1 MNAMPSASPM
11 ASSVFVA
18 APYNGYPVMSG
29 VMSQVPSYPNSQPP
43 VHIIPGNP
51 PGLIPA
57 VTVLPAPKLLKEGK
71 VLGVMQILIGLVH
84 IGLGSI
90 MATVLLGNYIRI
102 SLYSG
107 FPFWGGIWFI
117 ISGSISM
124 AAKTPRSSS
133 CLVSASVGLN
143 IFSAICSAVGVILLI
158 TELSLTRTYS
168 DLSYYPP
175 HSSWNM
181 NTGRAVS
188 GMLLIFCILEF
199 CVACASSH
207 FGCQVVCCQYSQV
220 DPVFPSVYAANPV
233 AMPPP
238 PNPTPGYTSGVQ
250 DYR

>member
-1 MNAMPSASPM
+1 MDAMPSASPM

-43 VHIIPGNP
+43 VHVIPGNP
-51 PGLIPA
+51 PGLMPA
-57 VTVLPAPKLLKEGK
+57 VTVLPAPKILKEGK
-71 VLGVMQILIGLVH
+71 VLG
-84 IGLGSI
+84 
-90 MATVLLGNYIRI
+90 
-102 SLYSG
+102 
-107 FPFWGGIWFI
+107 FI

-133 CLVSASVGLN
+133 CLLGASVGLN
-143 IFSAICSAVGVILLI
+143 IFSAICSAVRIILLI

-175 HSSWNM
+175 HSSWDM
-181 NTGRAVS
+181 NTGMAVS

-199 CVACASSH
+199 CVACTSSH
-207 FGCQVVCCQYSQV
+207 FGCQVVCCQYSQL
-220 DPVFPSVYAANPV
+220 DPVFPSMYAANPV

>member
-1 MNAMPSASPM
+1 MDAMPSASPM

-43 VHIIPGNP
+43 VHVIPGNP
-51 PGLIPA
+51 PGLMPA
-57 VTVLPAPKLLKEGK
+57 VTVLPAPKILKEGK

-84 IGLGSI
+84 LGLGSI

-133 CLVSASVGLN
+133 CL
-143 IFSAICSAVGVILLI
+143 
-158 TELSLTRTYS
+158 
-168 DLSYYPP
+168 
-175 HSSWNM
+175 
-181 NTGRAVS
+181 NTGMAVS

-199 CVACASSH
+199 CVACTSSH
-207 FGCQVVCCQYSQV
+207 FGCQVVCCQYSQL
-220 DPVFPSVYAANPV
+220 DPVFPSMYAANPV